1 MSKTKVRGNK
11 KDARKSRTEIIAEKE
26 REAFSKDIQKVKR
39 LFIKHKAE
47 DLIEMIVPE
56 VEDYPTASLPNSIN
70 GRK

>member
-26 REAFSKDIQKVKR
+26 REAFHKDVQKVKR
-39 LFIKHKAE
+39 LFLKHDAE
-47 DLIEMIVPE
+47 DLIAMITPA
-56 VEDYPTASLPNSIN
+56 VEDYPTSSLPESLN